1 MSTERT
7 PPALSDLAVCF
18 EGAVPSTI
26 ATAAADGT
34 PNVTY
39 LSKVHLVDDEHVALT
54 DQFFSK
60 TNRNLAENPYACVL
74 VIDPTTYDQWRL
86 LLRYERSE
94 RRGRLFDRL
103 DRDIEAIAALT
114 GMQGVFALRAVALY
128 RGLEIEAVAR

>member
-1 MSTERT
+1 VS
-7 PPALSDLAVCF
+7 PDAAAIALRDLAACF

-26 ATAAADGT
+26 ATASVDGT

-39 LSKVHLVDDEHVALT
+39 LSKVHLVDDEHVALS

-74 VIDPTTYDQWRL
+74 VFDPGTYDQYRL
-86 LLRYERSE
+86 LLRFERSE
-94 RRGRLFDRL
+94 RRGRLFDRI

-114 GMQGVFALRAVALY
+114 GMQGVFKLRSVGIY
-128 RGLEIEAVAR
+128 RVLEIEPVSG

>member
-1 MSTERT
+1 MTTSLR
-7 PPALSDLAVCF
+7 DLAMCF
-18 EGAVPSTI
+18 EGEVPSTI

-34 PNVTY
+34 PNSTY

-60 TNRNLAENPYACVL
+60 TNRNLAENPHACVL
-74 VIDPTTYDQWRL
+74 VIDPATYDQWRL
-86 LLRYERSE
+86 LLRFERSE

-114 GMQGVFALRAVALY
+114 GMSGVFKLRAVDIY
-128 RGLEIEAVAR
+128 RVLEIERVEK

>member
-1 MSTERT
+1 VSDAPSPR
-7 PPALSDLAVCF
+7 LGDLAVCF
-18 EGAVPSTI
+18 EGAVPSVI

-34 PNVTY
+34 PNITY

-74 VIDPTTYDQWRL
+74 VIDPTTYQQWRL

-114 GMQGVFALRAVALY
+114 GMQGVFKLRGVDVY
-128 RGLEIEAVAR
+128 RALEIEEVER